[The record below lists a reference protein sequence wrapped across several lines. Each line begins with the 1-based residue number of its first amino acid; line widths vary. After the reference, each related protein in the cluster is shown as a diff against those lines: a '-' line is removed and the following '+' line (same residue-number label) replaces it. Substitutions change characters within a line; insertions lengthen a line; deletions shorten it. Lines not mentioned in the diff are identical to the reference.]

1 MSVDIL
7 DFFLILMNLP
17 TKEDVSNKNITS
29 LVPGM
34 AGVLRFNINTFF
46 KKNFFYKHFC
56 TLGNNS
62 ILIQMSLSVPDGQI
76 LVQNETKFG

>member
-17 TKEDVSNKNITS
+17 TKEDVSNKNRTN

-34 AGVLRFNINTFF
+34 AGVFGFNINFCFCFF
-46 KKNFFYKHFC
+46 VIS
-56 TLGNNS
+56 T
-62 ILIQMSLSVPDGQI
+62 SVH
-76 LVQNETKFG
+76 

>member
-17 TKEDVSNKNITS
+17 TKEDVSDKNITS
-29 LVPGM
+29 LVPIM
-34 AGVLRFNINTFF
+34 AGVLRFSIKLVFF
-46 KKNFFYKHFC
+46 FCYKHFC
-56 TLGNNS
+56 LLGNNS
-62 ILIQMSLSVPDGQI
+62 MLIQMSLSVQDWLI